1 MWPRGDVL
9 PAFQRLAD
17 GQVTSLRSE
26 LAIVQAAFAAAER
39 GDIDTWLAHLA
50 PNVRIHTPRGVTSGP
65 EAALTFARRDPASE
79 LRLDIRLLDVTP
91 VHDWIVAATQLS
103 HRWRESGELAEETTA
118 LAVCRVRDGLIT
130 SLHPIR

>member
-1 MWPRGDVL
+1 
-9 PAFQRLAD
+9 
-17 GQVTSLRSE
+17 VTIVRSE

-39 GDIDTWLAHLA
+39 GDVDTWLAHLA

-65 EAALTFARRDPASE
+65 EAALRFARRDPSSE
-79 LRLDIRLLDVTP
+79 LALDVTLLDLTP
-91 VHDWIVAATQLS
+91 IHDWIVAATQLTS
-103 HRWRESGELAEETTA
+103 RWRESGELAEETTA

>member
-1 MWPRGDVL
+1 
-9 PAFQRLAD
+9 
-17 GQVTSLRSE
+17 VTILRSE

-39 GDIDTWLAHLA
+39 GDVDTWLAHLA

-65 EAALTFARRDPASE
+65 EAALRFARRDLSSE
-79 LRLDIRLLDVTP
+79 LALDVRLLDLTP
-91 VHDWIVAATQLS
+91 VHDWIVAATHLT
-103 HRWRESGELAEETTA
+103 HRWRESGELAEQTTA